1 MQTPIIVLVEYDFPK
16 GDNGTEVFLFLNMEK
31 AKAHGKNLAKQYLEN
46 NNLTECDFQGEFNTF
61 EVEEGDS
68 SYSFITWLDSKY
80 DKYNVFVYEKK
91 FEDAVTEKEKLGGFA
106 MQDSIELDVNE
117 NETIKFKKDEL
128 TYFVVNEW
136 GYESLECFLDSYVHE
151 DTFQLSQ
158 KEDLL
163 IFKKSEQINW

>member
-1 MQTPIIVLVEYDFPK
+1 MQKPIIVLVEYDFYN
-16 GDNGTEVFLFLNMEK
+16 GDKDCEVSLFLNMEK
-31 AKAHGKNLAKQYLEN
+31 AIARGKNLAEQYLEN
-46 NNLTECDFQGEFNTF
+46 NSLTKSDFQGKYDTF
-61 EVEEGDS
+61 EVEEDNS
-68 SYSFITWLDSKY
+68 SFSFITWLDSKC
-80 DKYNVFVYEKK
+80 DKYNVFVYERE

-163 IFKKSEQINW
+163 IFQKSEQINW

>member
-80 DKYNVFVYEKK
+80 DKYNVFVYEEK
-91 FEDAVTEKEKLGGFA
+91 FEDAC
-106 MQDSIELDVNE
+106 Q
-117 NETIKFKKDEL
+117 
-128 TYFVVNEW
+128 
-136 GYESLECFLDSYVHE
+136 
-151 DTFQLSQ
+151 
-158 KEDLL
+158 
-163 IFKKSEQINW
+163 